1 MPALRALAPFPKKS
15 LKLSRCGDLL
25 RDFLSSDFVGF
36 WLRMQAPPPPLT
48 RFVVAFSIV
57 AFA

>member
-36 WLRMQAPPPPLT
+36 WLRMQATPPLT